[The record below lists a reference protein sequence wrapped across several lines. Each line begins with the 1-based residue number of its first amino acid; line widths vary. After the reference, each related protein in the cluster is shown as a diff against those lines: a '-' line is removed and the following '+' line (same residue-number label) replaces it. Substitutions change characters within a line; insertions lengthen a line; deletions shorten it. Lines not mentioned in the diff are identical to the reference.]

1 MPNPSG
7 NTVYDIF
14 RVGDAITVTFS
25 DIPPPGIL
33 PVTQRIGNDGQIT
46 LPFNVKVIAAGK
58 TASRLQDEIRAAYVD
73 KYFKQCTISVS
84 SEQRVF
90 FVEGEV
96 KQPSRLEYKGEMT
109 VLRAITSAGG
119 FTDFAQRKKIQ
130 LRRAT
135 GQKFMINWYKASQDP
150 KLDLPVFPNDLI
162 TVPKRL

>member
-1 MPNPSG
+1 
-7 NTVYDIF
+7 
-14 RVGDAITVTFS
+14 
-25 DIPPPGIL
+25 
-33 PVTQRIGNDGQIT
+33 
-46 LPFNVKVIAAGK
+46 
-58 TASRLQDEIRAAYVD
+58 
-73 KYFKQCTISVS
+73 
-84 SEQRVF
+84 
-90 FVEGEV
+90 
-96 KQPSRLEYKGEMT
+96 MT